1 MKFRELSLSGAWEIN
16 IERREDARGF
26 FARSYCDREFSDH
39 GLNTTW
45 VQMNVSFSLIKGTLR
60 GLHFQRD
67 TAAEVK
73 LVRCSRGRVFDVIVD
88 LRSGSPTFGQHCSVV
103 LDSELRNSIYI
114 PVGFA
119 HGFQTLS
126 DGCELQYSHSSA
138 YQIGHEGGVN
148 ALDPTLDIAW
158 PLPPTVMSDRDRD
171 LVPLTECKPL

>member
-1 MKFRELSLSGAWEIN
+1 MIFRELPLSGAWEIN

-26 FARSYCDREFSDH
+26 FARSYCDGEFSDH

-45 VQMNVSFSLIKGTLR
+45 VQMNVSFSQTKGTLR
-60 GLHFQRD
+60 GLHFQREP
-67 TAAEVK
+67 AAEVK
-73 LVRCSRGRVFDVIVD
+73 LVRCLSGQVFDVIVD
-88 LRSGSPTFGQHCSVV
+88 LRSGSPTFGQYCSVM
-103 LDSELRNSIYI
+103 LDGELRNSIYI

-138 YQIGHEGGVN
+138 YQPGHEGGIN
-148 ALDPTLDIAW
+148 ALDSVLDITW
-158 PLPPTVMSDRDRD
+158 PLPPTVMSDRDRA